1 MKRKILYVEDEPFL
15 AKVVADTLEHQ
26 GFDVCLV
33 SDGALVIQQYISF
46 QPDICILDI
55 MLPNIDGFAL
65 SKVIKKDNPRL
76 PLILLTARSF
86 TKDIL
91 LGFEVGATDYIRK
104 PFSIEELI
112 ARIHNQLKITQQ
124 GTTELS
130 KSVEKNISFGQF
142 CYTPE
147 RLELKSL
154 KGVLKLSFR
163 ENQILSL
170 LVSNINDTIDRRELL
185 MLVWGDDS
193 FFNSRTLDVYIRK
206 LRGYFSHDPC
216 VEIITLKGKGYVFY
230 IHQGK
235 KEETL

>member
-26 GFDVCLV
+26 GFEVCLV
-33 SDGALVIQQYISF
+33 SDGALVIQQYTSF
-46 QPDICILDI
+46 QPDICIFDV
-55 MLPNIDGFAL
+55 MLPNVDGFAL
-65 SKVIKKDNPRL
+65 SKIIKKDNPQL

-86 TKDIL
+86 TEDIL

-124 GTTELS
+124 GGKVVS
-130 KSVEKNISFGQF
+130 KSIEKNISFGQF

-147 RLELKSL
+147 KLELKST
-154 KGVLKLSFR
+154 KGLIKLSFR

-170 LVSNINDTIDRRELL
+170 LLSSINDTIDRRELL
-185 MLVWGDDS
+185 ILVWGDDS

-206 LRGYFSHDPC
+206 LRGYFSHDPSI
-216 VEIITLKGKGYVFY
+216 EIITLKGKGYVFY
-230 IHQGK
+230 IHQAK
-235 KEETL
+235 KEDAY